1 MGRPR
6 KPEKVLEISGAYRK
20 NPQRRR
26 AGSEAI
32 AKAGPLGPPPKE
44 WTEKGGASPR
54 CNELLEIWQEIVDQ
68 DILGV
73 LNVAHRTLVETS
85 CYLKYKIRQASR
97 GHGKATS
104 GDHAQ
109 LSANLAK
116 MGQTPADSS
125 RVLESVRASGQGAG
139 GDGGAKKPQGKSWGE
154 YVG

>member
-1 MGRPR
+1 M
-6 KPEKVLEISGAYRK
+6 
-20 NPQRRR
+20 
-26 AGSEAI
+26 GSEQI
-32 AKAGPLGPPPKE
+32 AKAGPLGTPPAE
-44 WTEKGGASPR
+44 WTGKDGKSPR

-73 LNVAHRTLVETS
+73 LNIAHRTLVEST
-85 CYLKYKIRQASR
+85 CYLKQKIREASR
-97 GHGKATS
+97 GRGKATS

-125 RVLESVRASGQGAG
+125 RVLEAVRASGQGGSSESGPRKA
-139 GDGGAKKPQGKSWGE
+139 PGKSWSE